1 MLFYSCY
8 CSRSSS
14 SSSSSFSCS
23 CSSSS
28 SSTSSCCFRLDV
40 LVVFFSLFL
49 LFLSFSLL
57 FLFFLSLLLL
67 LLLVVVALLLSFSRS
82 CSSSYI
88 SSSSSFTASR
98 SRSSVLHLYLLLV
111 LPVVVLVLFVL
122 FCCCFCRCSSYSFLL
137 LLLVHH
143 YHLHHHHHLLLV
155 SFLDSFLFPAQ
166 AHHWNLWTRLVITS
180 YPSDRDL
187 STVLIY
193 ATFKIYW
200 WPQGLGASSK
210 EFESREPAGK
220 EIFLIQLF
228 FKEIRKASEVHQTH
242 LSLHSFHLFYKHIH
256 QRDLHVSLQWSI
268 TWNHSLQF
276 YYVRVRHIQ
285 RFGIAKRNHYVK
297 SLGLCKVA
305 QTVDALL
312 PNLPWDLKL
321 LTSCMLILNVLGG
334 NRCKKSCPSCFCR
347 KTKIDGRTLPRLTR
361 S

>member
-1 MLFYSCY
+1 MLFYCCY
-8 CSRSSS
+8 CSCSSS
-14 SSSSSFSCS
+14 SSSSSFCCS

-40 LVVFFSLFL
+40 LVVFFSLFF

-67 LLLVVVALLLSFSRS
+67 LLLVAVALLLSFSCS

-88 SSSSSFTASR
+88 SSSSSSFTASR

-111 LPVVVLVLFVL
+111 LPAVVLVLFVL
-122 FCCCFCRCSSYSFLL
+122 FCCCFCRCSSCSFLL
-137 LLLVHH
+137 LLLV
-143 YHLHHHHHLLLV
+143 LLLV

-166 AHHWNLWTRLVITS
+166 AHHWNLWTRIVITS

-200 WPQGLGASSK
+200 WPQGLGSSSK

-220 EIFLIQLF
+220 AIFLIQLF

-242 LSLHSFHLFYKHIH
+242 LSFHSFHLFYKHLH

-276 YYVRVRHIQ
+276 YYLTVRHIQ

>member
-1 MLFYSCY
+1 M
-8 CSRSSS
+8 
-14 SSSSSFSCS
+14 
-23 CSSSS
+23 
-28 SSTSSCCFRLDV
+28 
-40 LVVFFSLFL
+40 FFILY
-49 LFLSFSLL
+49 
-57 FLFFLSLLLL
+57 FFLI
-67 LLLVVVALLLSFSRS
+67 FFT
-82 CSSSYI
+82 I
-88 SSSSSFTASR
+88 ITASR

-111 LPVVVLVLFVL
+111 LPAVVLVLFVL
-122 FCCCFCRCSSYSFLL
+122 FCCRFCRCSSCSFLL

-200 WPQGLGASSK
+200 WPQGLGSSSK
-210 EFESREPAGK
+210 EFESQEPAGK
-220 EIFLIQLF
+220 EIFLIRLF

-276 YYVRVRHIQ
+276 YYLRVRHIQ
-285 RFGIAKRNHYVK
+285 RLGIAKRNHHVK

>member
-1 MLFYSCY
+1 MFLSYSFP
-8 CSRSSS
+8 CSSCSCPFRY
-14 SSSSSFSCS
+14 CS
-23 CSSSS
+23 CSSFP
-28 SSTSSCCFRLDV
+28 CYCF
-40 LVVFFSLFL
+40 FFWSLLLFFFLFL
-49 LFLSFSLL
+49 AHVLHLIFLHLLHSLL
-57 FLFFLSLLLL
+57 HVLALQFSIFTYFLFFLLLYLFCSSCFVVAF
-67 LLLVVVALLLSFSRS
+67 VVV
-82 CSSSYI
+82 
-88 SSSSSFTASR
+88 
-98 SRSSVLHLYLLLV
+98 
-111 LPVVVLVLFVL
+111 
-122 FCCCFCRCSSYSFLL
+122 
-137 LLLVHH
+137 LLVHH

-166 AHHWNLWTRLVITS
+166 AYHWNLWTRLVITS

-200 WPQGLGASSK
+200 WPQGLGSSSK
-210 EFESREPAGK
+210 EFESQEPAGK
-220 EIFLIQLF
+220 EIFLIRLF

-276 YYVRVRHIQ
+276 YYLRVRHIQ